1 MGWLRLHAIA
11 ARPLSFGRAV
21 ERYWRMATTDR
32 PTRRSLLASAMT
44 AALAA
49 VAVRAHA
56 QGSATPIAQPREATP
71 VAFAARAQE
80 MRRLAIER
88 GDQAYGAVVVRDGK
102 IVGEGVSAVVTDRD
116 PTAHAEMQAIRDAAR
131 RLRTNDLSGCEMYG
145 TSRACPMCEA
155 AAYWARLRRMHSG
168 EPPADD
174 GAPRLR

>member
-1 MGWLRLHAIA
+1 MN
-11 ARPLSFGRAV
+11 ARYR
-21 ERYWRMATTDR
+21 T
-32 PTRRSLLASAMT
+32 TRRALLATATT

-49 VAVRAHA
+49 VAVRVRA
-56 QGSATPIAQPREATP
+56 QANAAPIAQPRDATP
-71 VAFAARAQE
+71 AAFATRAAE

-131 RLRTNDLSGCEMYG
+131 RLGTNDLSGCVLYG

-155 AAYWARLRRMHSG
+155 AAYWARIDRLRHG
-168 EPPADD
+168 DDAADD
-174 GAPRLR
+174 GPPRLP